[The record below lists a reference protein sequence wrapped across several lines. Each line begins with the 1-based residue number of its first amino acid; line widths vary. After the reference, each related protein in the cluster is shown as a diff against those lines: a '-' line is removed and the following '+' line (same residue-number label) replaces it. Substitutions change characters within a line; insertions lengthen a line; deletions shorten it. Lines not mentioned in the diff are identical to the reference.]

1 MEAKFSLTWHSYSDH
16 LKGMMKEIMASG
28 DFADVTL
35 ICDGKEQIKAH
46 KNILAACSP
55 VLKDILQIENSSVI
69 YLKGI
74 NFSEM
79 ESIIEYIYLGE
90 TTAYQEQ
97 MNGFL
102 DVAKNLEIKGLTNED
117 DVPRKEE
124 DLGRKST
131 EEDLI
136 IENETKEF
144 NNEGGI
150 LEENCDDDFIIK
162 KEHLTSRTQEEIL
175 NKTPKQNKS
184 TIKDDR
190 DRQYICIECNKT
202 YRDASGLYHHNQTIH
217 EGITFEC
224 FNCDYKA
231 SKKSHLKRHTEKR
244 HPYAPKCPEE

>member
-74 NFSEM
+74 NFTEM

-124 DLGRKST
+124 DLGRKMEGRPS
-131 EEDLI
+131 LRYAYFPCCQI
-136 IENETKEF
+136 RLRHLNSFVYPSFSCVLSIYF
-144 NNEGGI
+144 NFLFPKANKWNK
-150 LEENCDDDFIIK
+150 LESFMNIWQS
-162 KEHLTSRTQEEIL
+162 L
-175 NKTPKQNKS
+175 
-184 TIKDDR
+184 
-190 DRQYICIECNKT
+190 
-202 YRDASGLYHHNQTIH
+202 
-217 EGITFEC
+217 
-224 FNCDYKA
+224 
-231 SKKSHLKRHTEKR
+231 
-244 HPYAPKCPEE
+244 